1 MLESH
6 DRQQFAP
13 DTLTHAWSSI
23 LRIHES
29 IGDQR
34 QKFSA
39 EISEVAEDIAYLV
52 KDIEKKRKMVNGITH
67 IMCYVAIVNRHCF
80 NHLSA
85 YVHKSDQRSQCTPRT
100 GAGRCRSSFDQGI
113 VPPYI
118 YWHFCSPKL
127 VQSKV
132 LIADGGSQAKQ
143 RYDVSSEEWEMKLMQ
158 QKNDAMGLT
167 LKGMFKQNR
176 NQMQV

>member
-1 MLESH
+1 LNFFKKRAAIEEEYARQLTRLSQSMLESH

-52 KDIEKKRKMVNGITH
+52 KDIEKKRKMVKHQGWF
-67 IMCYVAIVNRHCF
+67 AIVVTIWSNSVLPCF
-80 NHLSA
+80 H
-85 YVHKSDQRSQCTPRT
+85 
-100 GAGRCRSSFDQGI
+100 
-113 VPPYI
+113 
-118 YWHFCSPKL
+118 
-127 VQSKV
+127 
-132 LIADGGSQAKQ
+132 
-143 RYDVSSEEWEMKLMQ
+143 
-158 QKNDAMGLT
+158 
-167 LKGMFKQNR
+167 
-176 NQMQV
+176 